1 MTTNTAVR
9 PAAADRGALGTL
21 LLRRLALGCAL
32 AAPLFAAA
40 CDLDT
45 VLDVD
50 LPGDVVDEALNDP
63 ALAPVLAASVVADFE
78 CAWNNYV
85 VGSALVSDQFI
96 QASGNLNQRNW
107 GTRRVESSDA
117 SYSQTDCAGPY
128 GIYTP
133 LHIARAGAEDFF
145 ERISGFPDGEVP
157 NKTGLLA
164 TIRVHGAYA
173 LVALGEGFCEMAL
186 DAGPLM
192 TRTEVLELAE
202 ERFTTGLELAQQ
214 ASDADLRRLALAGR
228 ARVRLDLE
236 DFAGAI
242 ADAEQIPQGYVRNAT
257 RDETATARYNGF
269 CNYLTCATFGRNASI
284 APNYRNVEWAGVPDP
299 RVDVATLGRVAADNA
314 TEHWFPASKATTRSE
329 PLPIATWEEAQLVIA
344 EASARTGNLGRARTI
359 INDLHE
365 RAGIPPYDAA
375 GAASQSD
382 VVRQVIEERRRELF
396 LEGGHR
402 FNDHYRFRGTEWEIP
417 YKGEAGSIHPDG
429 IDHTG
434 VPYGSTTCFA
444 LPDVERSGNPN
455 L

>member
-1 MTTNTAVR
+1 MTNGDVR
-9 PAAADRGALGTL
+9 PVAAGRGAMRV
-21 LLRRLALGCAL
+21 LRRGFLMHAVLAGAL
-32 AAPLFAAA
+32 LAGG
-40 CDLDT
+40 CDLET
-45 VLDVD
+45 VLDVN
-50 LPGDVVDEALNDP
+50 LPGNVVDEALNDP
-63 ALAPVLAASVVADFE
+63 ALAPVLAQSIVADFE

-107 GTRRVESSDA
+107 GTRRVESSDG
-117 SYSQTDCAGPY
+117 SYSQTNCAGPY

-145 ERISGFPDGEVP
+145 ERISGFPDAEVP
-157 NKTGLLA
+157 NKTALLA
-164 TIRVHGAYA
+164 TIRVYGAYA
-173 LVALGEGFCEMAL
+173 LLALGEGFCEMAL

-202 ERFTTGLELAQQ
+202 ARFTAGLELAQQ
-214 ASDADLRRLALAGR
+214 ASDADLRHLALGGR

-242 ADAEQIPQGYVRNAT
+242 ADAEQVPEGYLKNAT

-269 CNYLTCATFGRNASI
+269 CNYITCSTFGRNASI
-284 APNYRNVEWAGVPDP
+284 APNYRNVEWEGVPDP
-299 RVDVATLGRVAADNA
+299 RVNVTTLGRVAADNA
-314 TEHWFPASKATTRSE
+314 TEHWFPADKATTRSE
-329 PLPIATWEEAQLVIA
+329 PLSITSWEEAQLVIA
-344 EASARTGNLGRARTI
+344 EASARTGDLARARAI
-359 INDLHE
+359 INRLHE
-365 RAGIPPYDAA
+365 DAGIPPYDAA
-375 GAASQSD
+375 GTATPSQ
-382 VVRQVIEERRRELF
+382 VVAQVIEERRRELF

-402 FNDHYRFRGTEWEIP
+402 FNDHYRFRGTEWAIP
-417 YKGEAGSIHPDG
+417 YKGEPGSIHPDG